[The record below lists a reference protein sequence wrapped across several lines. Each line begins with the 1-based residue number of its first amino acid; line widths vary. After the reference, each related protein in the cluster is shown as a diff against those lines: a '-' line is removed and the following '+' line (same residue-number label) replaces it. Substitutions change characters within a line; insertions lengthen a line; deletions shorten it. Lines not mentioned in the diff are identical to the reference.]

1 MIGDVL
7 GLGGPDTP
15 VPVAVDPHSYR
26 AEVRA
31 VDRPALRVRPPRDH
45 DGIERAIPLLT
56 ALHSVETTSR
66 LGIFE
71 RNESPAHA
79 FEMRYLDSL
88 VDFQFVPAGPDWTGT
103 VERQLRDAYPEAR
116 LEHDRPEVLALD
128 RLAGLGGDD
137 TGAVGEVYVAG
148 ARLDLRRYTLFPIKH
163 INIEGFQRDPFGS
176 ITSEMVGAARDDRA
190 DAHVTVQVVF
200 KPAPR
205 TWTDGSDDGSDKAGH
220 NLNEIAAHLKAPELE
235 KHRRLIF
242 SEYIE
247 VGPGEQEKKAARI
260 VRDQRGEHGWELTL
274 RVFAA
279 SPDPEVAARRAEHAA
294 EMFRNYYESAT
305 EQTFVPR
312 PLGETEV
319 RPELWDAV
327 ARADTDNGIVKS
339 ETETAGLVHLP
350 DASINTD
357 EVDWALA
364 TGGRSVPPGTPRFDF
379 EAAGVAGPHVDE
391 QERARTMLTGTQPG
405 DPFWYGWG
413 KQRGTEA
420 GVFED
425 TLATHQFV
433 GGATGEGK
441 TTLLKHFCRQVADR
455 GYGALFYDPKGR
467 DAEDVVG
474 LLPDH
479 REDDLVFIELG
490 GDRDRQVGFN
500 FLEVPVPDAGP
511 ADPAYQ
517 QALESLVDDAVAMIA
532 QSSTQDSTWGARM
545 DRVARNLIRGMGK
558 VGYDCTLLDLFFA
571 LSSEERREAYARMLS
586 EERVEWI
593 VEYAEEHLA
602 HMDDADLEPLV
613 GRLQQWVENDLL
625 REIVSFPESTVSIE
639 DIVRDGKIVVVR
651 DASTSDTAGPLVA
664 TALLRRVWVAVR
676 EQTMRE
682 DRPDPPPFYA
692 ILDEFNEIATRQSN
706 ITEIL
711 SDARA
716 FGLSITAAT
725 QDLSAQLGDEIAN
738 AIEGQMRTFLSFNPG
753 RSGDAKLIAHQHS
766 SDVDADDLLNLSK
779 YHFYMRT
786 DDARDELTPTY
797 EVRAFRPLDETDLA
811 RTDVETQQLIERS
824 LERYGAERRT
834 SDDVKAD
841 SPFYQD
847 TPGTAADAD
856 TAETA
861 CIPATRVLEATWV
874 AQVRAADT
882 RDEDGYAPLSAVT
895 RELRRRLDGDPTD
908 AELSNAV
915 ERTLFGSDLADVE
928 RRSGKPS
935 VRLTDAGTAE
945 LFAQDTGSDQRGGG
959 IDHRHL
965 LQRAHEA
972 LTRLGF
978 VVQLPE
984 QDDPGLP
991 DGIADLPI
999 DPMDGKTLDE
1009 VEERR
1014 DALQEYYAGVWA
1026 LTEGTP
1032 ANLEAETSTIKKP
1045 GRTLAN
1051 LRKAVNNDRVCL
1063 FAVPDGTAEGEDL
1076 AYWAQR
1082 AEQIFRDDDGDLTFV
1097 AAVVDGER
1105 RFYNRKANLT
1115 VGEDAVALRPAPED
1129 GGRTPQ
1135 LEWVETDDG
1144 LVCRDR
1150 RGEKTVH
1157 ARLDGVDALDDPPPG
1172 AFPAYREID
1181 HETGTRIVWAGG
1193 QEFRYGSE
1201 KALRT
1206 DWRPIRAPFVPEREF
1221 DAAPTAHDFA
1231 FIAFPDADNPRYDR
1245 PQVYEDGSCRP
1256 LFPGDEVGDPL
1267 SSTPS
1272 GDDSIPEP
1280 VVETESDEAAF
1291 VRAVRDLALEAVAGE
1306 PDPDWSDVMIPYAD
1320 AADRAPRDLSPT
1332 QIGQLR
1338 AALDLGKKRRP
1349 TGTVILDANL
1359 GTKLRQLCDEYDVE
1373 WSPPGT
1379 REGDSESEAG

>member
-1 MIGDVL
+1 MIGDVF
-7 GLGGPDTP
+7 GLGEPDAP
-15 VPVAVDPHSYR
+15 VPVPVDPHSYR

-56 ALHSVETTSR
+56 ALHSVDMTSR
-66 LGIFE
+66 LGLFE

-79 FEMRYLDSL
+79 FEMRYLDGL

-103 VERQLRDAYPEAR
+103 LERQLRDAYPEAR

-137 TGAVGEVYVAG
+137 TGRVSDVYVAG

-205 TWTDGSDDGSDKAGH
+205 TWTDGRDDGSDMAGH

-260 VRDQRGEHGWELTL
+260 VRDQHGEHGWELTL

-312 PLGETEV
+312 PLGEAEV
-319 RPELWDAV
+319 RPDLWDAV
-327 ARADTDNGIVKS
+327 ARADADNGLVKS

-379 EAAGVAGPHVDE
+379 DAAGVAGPHVDD
-391 QERARTMLTGTQPG
+391 QERARTMLTGTAPG

-455 GYGALFYDPKGR
+455 GCGALFYDPKGR
-467 DAEDVVG
+467 DAEDVVA

-602 HMDDADLEPLV
+602 HMADDDLEPLV

-725 QDLSAQLGDEIAN
+725 QDLSAQLGDDIAN

-797 EVRAFRPLDETDLA
+797 EVRAFRPLDEMAEVA
-811 RTDVETQQLIERS
+811 RSEGETQGLIERS
-824 LERYGAERRT
+824 LERYGAPRRS
-834 SDDVKAD
+834 SDDVKAA
-841 SPFYQD
+841 SPFYEG
-847 TPGTAADAD
+847 TPGRSSDAEGTA
-856 TAETA
+856 TAE
-861 CIPATRVLEATWV
+861 PAEISPARVLEAAWV
-874 AQVRAADT
+874 AQVRASEGDGN
-882 RDEDGYAPLSAVT
+882 GYASLAAVQ
-895 RELRRRLDGDPTD
+895 RELRRRLEADPSET
-908 AELSNAV
+908 ELSNAV
-915 ERTLFGSDLADVE
+915 ERTLLGGELADVQRRDGE
-928 RRSGKPS
+928 PAVQVTDAGEAELFRQDTGDDRRSGG
-935 VRLTDAGTAE
+935 D
-945 LFAQDTGSDQRGGG
+945 
-959 IDHRHL
+959 DHRL
-965 LQRAHEA
+965 LLRRAHE
-972 LTRLGF
+972 LFTRLGF
-978 VVQLPE
+978 VVRLPA
-984 QDDPGLP
+984 QDEPGLP
-991 DGIADLPI
+991 DGIVDLPI
-999 DPMDGKTLDE
+999 DPMAGETLAE

-1014 DALQEYYAGVWA
+1014 DALQEYYGAIWA
-1026 LTEGTP
+1026 LTQGTP
-1032 ANLEAETSTIKKP
+1032 ATLEAETSTIEKP
-1045 GRTLAN
+1045 ERTLAN
-1051 LRKAVNNDRVCL
+1051 LRKAVNDGRMCL
-1063 FAVPDGTAEGEDL
+1063 FAVPDGTAEGGDL
-1076 AYWAQR
+1076 AHWAR
-1082 AEQIFRDDDGDLTFV
+1082 RGENIFTTDGDLTFV
-1097 AAVVDGER
+1097 KDVIDGKR
-1105 RFYNRKANLT
+1105 HFYNKKAQLE
-1115 VGEDAVALRPAPED
+1115 VGSGAVALRPAPAD
-1129 GGRTPQ
+1129 GGRTPP
-1135 LEWVETDDG
+1135 LKWVETADG
-1144 LVCRDR
+1144 LVCRDAKS
-1150 RGEKTVH
+1150 GEVH
-1157 ARLDGVDALDDPPPG
+1157 ACLDGVEALADPPSG

-1181 HETGTRIVWAGG
+1181 RSTDTRIVWTGG
-1193 QEFRYGSE
+1193 QELRYGSQE
-1201 KALRT
+1201 EVAA
-1206 DWRPIRAPFVPEREF
+1206 DWRPIRAPFVPEQEF
-1221 DAAPTAHDFA
+1221 DQEPTEQDFA
-1231 FIAFPDADNPRYDR
+1231 LVAFPDADNFQYDQ
-1245 PQVYEDGSCRP
+1245 PHVYEDGTLRP
-1256 LFPGDEVGDPL
+1256 LDPRFETDALSPPASGGDAAHETEATA
-1267 SSTPS
+1267 TP
-1272 GDDSIPEP
+1272 
-1280 VVETESDEAAF
+1280 ESDEAAF
-1291 VRAVRDLALEAVAGE
+1291 VRTLRNLALEAVAD
-1306 PDPDWSDVMIPYAD
+1306 PADPDWSEVDILYVDIAEYA
-1320 AADRAPRDLSPT
+1320 RRDLEPW
-1332 QIGQLR
+1332 QVGQLR
-1338 AALDLGKKRRP
+1338 KDLGIKKRRRER
-1349 TGTVILDANL
+1349 GTAVNDADL
-1359 GTKLRQLCDEYDVE
+1359 GPKLSRLCDEHELAWPATDDNE
-1373 WSPPGT
+1373 
-1379 REGDSESEAG
+1379 